1 MYAVQYGNRS
11 LAADTMAAMVAGK
24 GLAACA
30 SYQSCRANGRSSVNI
45 ARKIEQLKT
54 LSSNGI
60 LAA

>member
-1 MYAVQYGNRS
+1 
-11 LAADTMAAMVAGK
+11 MAAMVAGK

-30 SYQSCRANGRSSVNI
+30 SCQSCRANGRSSVNI